1 MTTIITKNG
10 SGAPTTGDL
19 QQGELAVDLTNKRLY
34 TEATVGGVATVI
46 EIGTNPTEA
55 TIGDLTA
62 TGTVDL
68 SSATVSNGG
77 TVTTVDIDGGTVDDT
92 VIGATTAAAG
102 TFTDLT
108 ADTSLTA
115 ATADIDGGTIDDT
128 AIGATTASTGAF
140 TTLSADTSLTA
151 AGLSYPASDG
161 TADQVLVTDGAGN
174 LSFADASS
182 GGVDGIVSTATGTAI
197 TINSS
202 DKVGIGAAPA
212 NDTQELQVSGSGIK
226 LLSSGGDYMAGSGG
240 GGFYGFTASTTNP
253 VTSTSDTFLKT
264 WNSYDPGASS
274 ATSGSLVIASG
285 DAYSLYVEPPDIFL
299 GNATSGD
306 VEIYTGNATAGQTT
320 TRGKLYLQNEL
331 NAGIEIERSGD
342 TTIKT
347 DTIVL
352 SNLPTSDPTNAGQLW
367 NDSGTLKVSAG

>member
-34 TEATVGGVATVI
+34 TEATVGGVAAVI
-46 EIGTNPTEA
+46 EIGTNPTEV
-55 TIGDLTA
+55 TIGDLTV

-68 SSATVSNGG
+68 SAATVSNGG
-77 TVTTVDIDGGTVDDT
+77 TVTTV
-92 VIGATTAAAG
+92 
-102 TFTDLT
+102 
-108 ADTSLTA
+108 
-115 ATADIDGGTIDDT
+115 DIDGGTIDDT

-151 AGLSYPASDG
+151 AGLSYPVSDG

-174 LSFADASS
+174 LSFADAVA

-197 TINSS
+197 TIDSS
-202 DKVGIGAAPA
+202 DKVGIGASPTS
-212 NDTQELQVSGSGIK
+212 DTQELQVSGSGIK
-226 LLSSGGDYMAGSGG
+226 LISSGGDYMAGSGG
-240 GGFYGFTASTTNP
+240 GFYGYSASTANP
-253 VTSTSDTFLKT
+253 IANTSDTFIKT
-264 WNSYDPGASS
+264 RNATDPSNSS
-274 ATSGSLVIASG
+274 ATSGNLVIASG
-285 DAYSLYVEPPDIFL
+285 SAYAIYVEPPLAF

-306 VEIYTGNATAGQTT
+306 VEIYTGNATAGQTA

-331 NAGIEIERSGD
+331 NAGIEIERSGN

>member
-55 TIGDLTA
+55 TIGDLTV

-68 SSATVSNGG
+68 SAATVSNGG

-174 LSFADASS
+174 LSFADAAA

-197 TINSS
+197 TIDSS
-202 DKVGIGAAPA
+202 DKVGIGASPTS
-212 NDTQELQVSGSGIK
+212 DTQELQVSGSGIK
-226 LLSSGGDYMAGSGG
+226 LISSGGDYMAGSGG
-240 GGFYGFTASTTNP
+240 GFYGYTASTANP
-253 VTSTSDTFLKT
+253 IANTSDTFIKT
-264 WNSYDPGASS
+264 WNATDPSNSS

-285 DAYSLYVEPPDIFL
+285 DAYAIFVDPPDL
-299 GNATSGD
+299 YGNATSGD
-306 VEIYTGNATAGQTT
+306 VEIYTGNATGGQSA
-320 TRGKLYLQNEL
+320 TRGKLYLQNET

>member
-10 SGAPTTGDL
+10 SGAPAIGNL

-46 EIGTNPTEA
+46 EVGTNPTEA
-55 TIGDLTA
+55 TIGDLTV

-68 SSATVSNGG
+68 SAATVSNGG
-77 TVTTVDIDGGTVDDT
+77 TVTTV
-92 VIGATTAAAG
+92 
-102 TFTDLT
+102 
-108 ADTSLTA
+108 
-115 ATADIDGGTIDDT
+115 DIDGGTIDDT

-202 DKVGIGAAPA
+202 DKVGIGAAPTS
-212 NDTQELQVSGSGIK
+212 DTQELQVSGSGIK
-226 LLSSGGDYMAGSGG
+226 LISSGGDYMAGSGG
-240 GGFYGFTASTTNP
+240 GGFYGYTASTTNP

-264 WNSYDPGASS
+264 VGTYDEGGS
-274 ATSGSLVIASG
+274 TVISGSIVISTGSSITGDFEIPASG
-285 DAYSLYVEPPDIFL
+285 DA
-299 GNATSGD
+299 TSGD
-306 VEIYTGNATAGQTT
+306 IEIYTGSALSFGAGSST
-320 TRGKLYLQNEL
+320 GKLYLQNET
-331 NAGIEIERSGD
+331 NAGIEIGRSGN

-347 DTIVL
+347 NTIVL